1 MGIFKSKPGG
11 TFLGNLVRGVANKA
25 SGGILGNGVMLA
37 ASQAQTDAATA
48 SAVSLQQKQDAINLT
63 TANAKMVIG
72 SAVAGNSEVKS
83 LLIAGFWAKYKQ
95 YVIAGGV
102 VIAAYLVYH
111 FTKKPK
117 FGKHRR

>member
-11 TFLGNLVRGVANKA
+11 TFLGNLIRGVANKA

-37 ASQAQTDAATA
+37 ASQAQADAATA
-48 SAVSLQQKQDAINLT
+48 ASVSLQQKQDAINVT
-63 TANAKMVIG
+63 TANARMVVG
-72 SAVAGNSEVKS
+72 SAVAGNPEVKS
-83 LLIAGFWAKYKQ
+83 MLIAGFWAKYKQ

-102 VIAAYLVYH
+102 AVAGFLVYH